1 MARELSP
8 IDIARIPEL
17 AHLVDEVAATGKRRR
32 IVRDGQDV
40 AVLAPVKTGDVARER
55 RFRRMLAV
63 AQRNPEVDGDALL
76 DELERDDA
84 ERRAR
89 A

>member
-1 MARELSP
+1 MASELSP

-17 AHLVDEVAATGKRRR
+17 AQLVDEVAATGKRRR

-40 AVLAPVKTGDVARER
+40 AVLAPAKTGDAARER